1 MDMYMT
7 GENYLEGGIYVMA
20 ANFTVFDSFLVS
32 VICMLVVFVLLGFFY
47 VVTSV
52 LPMIC
57 QQFESKSNE

>member
-1 MDMYMT
+1 MDMYQAV
-7 GENYLEGGIYVMA
+7 ENYLEGGIYTMA

-47 VVTSV
+47 VVTMV

-57 QQFESKSNE
+57 QQFESKSNK